1 MDGFLLIDKEK
12 GMTSFDVI
20 RVLKRRFNIKKL
32 KIGHSGTLDPVATG
46 LMIIAVGKAT
56 KILGKFLG
64 ADKTYVGTAKFGA
77 VSDTYD
83 SDGEITEMSD
93 IAPISLDVI
102 KKIVQENFTGKI
114 KQMPPKFSA
123 KKVNGVRAYDLA
135 REGKEFILEAK
146 EVKVYSFEISSFK
159 WPYMEFSVK
168 CSSGT
173 YIRSLVH
180 DLGQKLGVGAYM
192 DSLRRTTIAD
202 YSVDDAIKADD
213 ASLKDITTSIR
224 IP

>member
-56 KILGKFLG
+56 KMLGKFLG
-64 ADKTYVGTAKFGA
+64 ADKTYIGTAKFGA

-83 SDGEITEMSD
+83 SDGKITEMSD

-146 EVKVYSFEISSFK
+146 EVEVYSFEISSFK

-192 DSLRRTTIAD
+192 DSLRRTAIAD

-213 ASLKDITTSIR
+213 ASLKDVASSIR
-224 IP
+224 IL